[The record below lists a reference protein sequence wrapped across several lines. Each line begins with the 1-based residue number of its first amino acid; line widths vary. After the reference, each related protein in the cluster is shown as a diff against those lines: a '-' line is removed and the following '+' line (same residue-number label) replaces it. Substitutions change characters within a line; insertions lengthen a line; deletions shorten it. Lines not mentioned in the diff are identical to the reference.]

1 MKNYHQIVDEIEK
14 GIFESGQPVEMP
26 VKHHFTPGMYC
37 REIFIPAGTVL
48 TSKIHKTE
56 HPFVVSLGRIN
67 VIMEDN
73 GVEEIV
79 APHFGITKPN
89 TRRVLYAVEDTVW
102 TTFHPTDIVPLDNSQ
117 KEIEKAVSKIEDNII
132 KKHKNKLLTSARK
145 EILK

>member
-1 MKNYHQIVDEIEK
+1 MKNYNQIVDEIEK
-14 GIFESGQPVEMP
+14 GIFEGGQPVEMP

-102 TTFHPTDIVPLDNSQ
+102 TTFHTTNVVPADNS
-117 KEIEKAVSKIEDNII
+117 KEEIEKAVSKIENKII